1 MYNFVVVRIIQED
14 ITHPSVKAKSETET
28 ERKKE
33 RKKETERSDEYEEV
47 LSRTFLGVGVAT
59 GGNMLNFPDEVLQS
73 ALFIRCHFSRSRFAF
88 ELELRQGCCER
99 VNWGGWRMN
108 SLTWSDFYYYDA
120 Y

>member
-1 MYNFVVVRIIQED
+1 VYNFVVVRIIQED

-59 GGNMLNFPDEVLQS
+59 GGNMLEFFPMRFS
-73 ALFIRCHFSRSRFAF
+73 NPISFIRCTFFAILASRSSSNCDKGVVK
-88 ELELRQGCCER
+88 E
-99 VNWGGWRMN
+99 
-108 SLTWSDFYYYDA
+108 
-120 Y
+120 